1 MSTFCR
7 GAASVEPPRRSPE
20 SRQSSH
26 HAGFDVL
33 AHALRVVVVV
43 VVVVVGAASRGVEG
57 RDAVKVEHEVLPV
70 AHGGMALIA
79 RNAHCGGGTGAKITR
94 SAHMSLFKDFSI
106 IYSFFLQEQMLI

>member
-7 GAASVEPPRRSPE
+7 GAASAEPPCRSPE
-20 SRQSSH
+20 WRQSSH

-57 RDAVKVEHEVLPV
+57 RDAVKVEHEVFPV
-70 AHGGMALIA
+70 AHGRVALIA
-79 RNAHCGGGTGAKITR
+79 RNAHCRGGERPKSHIHPSCA
-94 SAHMSLFKDFSI
+94 S
-106 IYSFFLQEQMLI
+106 